1 MSGSDPWAAFRVLT
15 PARIGLG
22 HVGGSLPTT
31 AHLAFQL
38 AHARARDA
46 VHRALD
52 VARLLSDL
60 RNAGLEALPV
70 RSSAATRLEYLGRPD
85 LGRQLSPE
93 SRAALEPAPG
103 AGTEIRDAVFVVADG
118 LSGAAAQRHAVP
130 VLATLIPALLGE
142 GWRIPPVIV
151 AEQGRVA
158 LGDEIGELLGARL
171 AAMLIGERPGLSSPD
186 SLGIYLTWEPRP
198 GRTDADRNCISNVRP
213 DGLTY
218 ALATEQLQSLMTEAR
233 RRQLTGIGL
242 KPGGLP
248 GKPAPLPGRGAG

>member
-1 MSGSDPWAAFRVLT
+1 VTGPDPWAALRLRT

-60 RNAGLEALPV
+60 RGAGFGAIPV
-70 RSSAATRLEYLGRPD
+70 RSAAANRLEYLERPD
-85 LGRQLSPE
+85 LGRRLHPE

-103 AGTEIRDAVFVVADG
+103 AETETRDAVFVVADG
-118 LSGAAAQRHAVP
+118 LSAAAAQRHAVP
-130 VLATLIPALLGE
+130 VLGALIPTLLGE
-142 GWRIPPVIV
+142 GWRVPPVIV

-158 LGDEIGELLGARL
+158 LGDEIGELLGGRL
-171 AAMLIGERPGLSSPD
+171 VAVFIGERPGLSSPD
-186 SLGIYLTWEPRP
+186 SLGIYLTWEPRL

-213 DGLTY
+213 DGLAY
-218 ALATEQLQSLMTEAR
+218 ALAAEQLEFLMTEAR
-233 RRQLTGIGL
+233 RRRLTGIGL

-248 GKPAPLPGRGAG
+248 GKPAPLPERGRS